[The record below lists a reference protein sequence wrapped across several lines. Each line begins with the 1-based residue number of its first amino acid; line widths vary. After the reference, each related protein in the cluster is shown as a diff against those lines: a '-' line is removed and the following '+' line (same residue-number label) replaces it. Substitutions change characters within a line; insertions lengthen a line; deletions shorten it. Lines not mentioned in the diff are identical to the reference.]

1 VITRLGIDIQGEEK
15 TSSEISLG
23 PLAFREVTADYRDA
37 EVSAITVPAVSSDY
51 LLTRQ
56 DGSGAPAEVD
66 FVLIRADSDFEVR
79 VGSLGT
85 YIPIEVVGVA
95 GWGHAFFMASCKD
108 ADGIYVNTGTT
119 DTKFRVWEAYKT
131 P

>member
-1 VITRLGIDIQGEEK
+1 MITRLGIDIQGEEK

-37 EVSAITVPAVSSDY
+37 ETSSIIVPAVSSDY

-56 DGSGAPAEVD
+56 DGTGAPAEVD
-66 FVLIRADSDFEVR
+66 FVLIQADQGFEVR

-85 YIPIEVVGVA
+85 YIPVEVMGA
-95 GWGHAFFMASCKD
+95 PGIGRAYFMASCKD
-108 ADGIYVNTGTT
+108 ADGIYVDTGSL
-119 DTKFRVWEAYKT
+119 DTKFRVWEACKT